1 MNYAY
6 GKQYNKY
13 ISMNLQVTRLE
24 NTLENLQNRQQ

>member
-1 MNYAY
+1 MFYMNYAY

-24 NTLENLQNRQQ
+24 NTLEN